1 MEDLLFEI
9 RQAILYK
16 ERGGGCST
24 DVLGIFEG
32 VSVRGCDFNKVA
44 KQLCLGCAS
53 ALLFS
58 CGLLH
63 VCRACLEGCF

>member
-9 RQAILYK
+9 RQAILYI

-44 KQLCLGCAS
+44 KQLC
-53 ALLFS
+53 
-58 CGLLH
+58 
-63 VCRACLEGCF
+63 